1 MKMNTMQI
9 YISQKDKK
17 AIKRISRNMGISMSK
32 LLVLSALG
40 KIDNVKEAKENE

>member
-1 MKMNTMQI
+1 MNTMQI
-9 YISQKDKK
+9 YITERDKK
-17 AIKRISRNMGISMSK
+17 VIRRISEKLGISMSK